1 MSKTAYYDQTD
12 DRIPSYEESVGSSHV
27 GGWRGTLDQ
36 KLSDTLQLRI
46 QSILEDYV
54 DPLLES
60 QAASGLFKTVFVLI
74 PSNVAALNPETKDP
88 YSPPK
93 EPEVVGFASTDVV
106 KLVRLEGNENTLE
119 FWRQPTAI
127 QRLAETLRIRLRN
140 LGHRVEEPGLSTTDV
155 RSVVAEPPSNQSES
169 PKSKSKSIRKLL
181 FGKSIK
187 ERLAPSE
194 AVIIDQKLGWR
205 DPEEERVSNQGRLAP
220 GVVRVGVRWDEV
232 CLRIENA
239 LGLYEDHQGP
249 GICLTVEVGS

>member
-1 MSKTAYYDQTD
+1 MSKTAYYDQVD
-12 DRIPSYEESVGSSHV
+12 DRIPSYEESVGSNQL

-36 KLSDTLQLRI
+36 KLSNTLQLRI
-46 QSILEDYV
+46 QSILDDYV

-93 EPEVVGFASTDVV
+93 EPEVVSFASTDVV
-106 KLVRLEGNENTLE
+106 KLVRLEGDENTLE

-127 QRLAETLRIRLRN
+127 QQLAQTLRIRLRN
-140 LGHRVEEPGLSTTDV
+140 QGHRVEEPGLSSTEV
-155 RSVVAEPPSNQSES
+155 RSVVAEPPPSQSES
-169 PKSKSKSIRKLL
+169 ASKRRSKSITKAL

-187 ERLAPSE
+187 ERFAPSE
-194 AVIIDQKLGWR
+194 AVIVDQKLGWR
-205 DPEEERVSNQGRLAP
+205 SPEEEQGRLAP
-220 GVVRVGVRWDEV
+220 GVVRVGVKWDEV

-239 LGLYEDHQGP
+239 LGLYENHRGP
-249 GICLTVEVGS
+249 GICLTVEVGC